1 MTYYKSLTK
10 DNQGPFSD
18 FDFSPYL
25 PKGKRP
31 GKWLPKVEELII
43 CHSGY
48 HACKDADIIGSLNSK
63 IYEVEIRGKIVEDGD
78 KLTTQQIRFVQYCNN
93 WNEKTARLFA
103 CDCAER
109 VLYIYEDKYPK
120 DNRPRFAIQVARL
133 FARDKA
139 TPEELI
145 AAEIAT
151 WAATWAATGAAARDA
166 AEAATWATTGDAA
179 EAATWAATGAAARA
193 AARAAAEAATGAATG
208 AAARDAAEA
217 AKWATTGAAARDAA
231 EAAKWATTGAA
242 ERKWQKERLLQILE
256 APHENP
262 KP

>member
-48 HACKDADIIGSLNSK
+48 HACKDADIIGHLNSK
-63 IYEVEIRGKIVEDGD
+63 IYKVEIRGKIVEDGD

-109 VLYIYEDKYPK
+109 VLYVYEDKYPK

-139 TPEELI
+139 TREELI
-145 AAEIAT
+145 AAGATAWNAAWAAPGDAT
-151 WAATWAATGAAARDA
+151 WIAAR
-166 AEAATWATTGDAA
+166 
-179 EAATWAATGAAARA
+179 
-193 AARAAAEAATGAATG
+193 
-208 AAARDAAEA
+208 
-217 AKWATTGAAARDAA
+217 
-231 EAAKWATTGAA
+231 AA

>member
-43 CHSGY
+43 CKSGY

-63 IYEVEIRGKIVEDGD
+63 IYEIEIRGKIVEDGD

-109 VLYIYEDKYPK
+109 VLYVYEDKYPK

-139 TPEELI
+139 TREELI
-145 AAEIAT
+145 AAGATAWNAAWAAAGDAT
-151 WAATWAATGAAARDA
+151 WI
-166 AEAATWATTGDAA
+166 
-179 EAATWAATGAAARA
+179 
-193 AARAAAEAATGAATG
+193 AARAAAEAAVEAAVG
-208 AAARDAAEA
+208 AAA
-217 AKWATTGAAARDAA
+217 GAAAGDAV
-231 EAAKWATTGAA
+231 EAAAWAAAGDAPGDATWDATWATTGAA